1 MTLAQILY
9 VILAPPA
16 VFGILAVYYR
26 ECLRTP
32 RSH

>member
-9 VILAPPA
+9 VILATPT
-16 VFGILAVYYR
+16 VVGILAVYYR

-32 RSH
+32 RS